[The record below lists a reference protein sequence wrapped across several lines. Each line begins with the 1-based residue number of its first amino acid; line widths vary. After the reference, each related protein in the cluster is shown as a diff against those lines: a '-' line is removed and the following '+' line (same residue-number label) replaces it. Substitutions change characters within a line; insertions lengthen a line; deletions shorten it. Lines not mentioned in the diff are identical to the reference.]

1 MGVVCAEGGR
11 IIHGNPAGRAGLENR
26 KPFLE
31 NPLTICII
39 VAGRMNFVGIPQGLR
54 ASFLRGIRLKKPHKI
69 DLICRAIV
77 SAFFAVGLVVLMRSM
92 IDQMES
98 KGTAHTSSTSISPPL
113 SIRGLR
119 RGVRETSEGPSHR
132 PLPEPERRALFSRL
146 GPEAQARLDVLH
158 GLLIEAVAQIPEA
171 DGGALLPV
179 EPQHGGIA
187 HLPLRPHTARRVKNK
202 APCRSNPTQREKR
215 TLFTRTRHQE
225 NNGKTRPLRE
235 GPDCRIISSRGAAS
249 RPLCRWV

>member
-31 NPLTICII
+31 NPLTIYII

-69 DLICRAIV
+69 DIICRAIV

-98 KGTAHTSSTSISPPL
+98 KGTAHTSSTSIS
-113 SIRGLR
+113 
-119 RGVRETSEGPSHR
+119 
-132 PLPEPERRALFSRL
+132 LPCQYGDCGAECAKQVK
-146 GPEAQARLDVLH
+146 A
-158 GLLIEAVAQIPEA
+158 LLIDRYRSRNAAPFFHA
-171 DGGALLPV
+171 WGRKPRPV
-179 EPQHGGIA
+179 WMSSMVC
-187 HLPLRPHTARRVKNK
+187 L
-202 APCRSNPTQREKR
+202 SKR
-215 TLFTRTRHQE
+215 
-225 NNGKTRPLRE
+225 
-235 GPDCRIISSRGAAS
+235 
-249 RPLCRWV
+249 